1 MSVEQQEILV
11 WPDYTWCEVQ
21 DYSNY
26 LHLGDDF
33 MSLKVPMDWD
43 YDKIDEWLEQT
54 KPQG

>member
-43 YDKIDEWLEQT
+43 YDKIGEWLEQT